1 MLKKQTVWLLTMLSL
16 VVVLSVYYIM
26 SPESKNAVQMKSE
39 TSSGEIATEKTPAK
53 EETKEK
59 SEPEMEKEDGTKGT
73 KDSKD
78 SKDSKDYKGTKED
91 KETSAEASEK
101 DGTVVTQTADDN
113 LFTAYRMELEDARS
127 KEREQLNS
135 IVSSDDA
142 TAKEKSEAYDKMTAL
157 SDAEGTEK
165 QLETL
170 IKTQGYKDALVNA
183 EGDKIDITV
192 KSDKHSSA
200 KASAIIDL
208 VAKEIKTM
216 KDVAVTFEPS
226 K

>member
-26 SPESKNAVQMKSE
+26 SPESKNAVQMQSEKSA
-39 TSSGEIATEKTPAK
+39 SDSGEVATEKAPAK
-53 EETKEK
+53 QDTKEK
-59 SEPEMEKEDGTKGT
+59 SGTETKKGKEDGTKGT
-73 KDSKD
+73 KDS
-78 SKDSKDYKGTKED
+78 SAD

-101 DGTVVTQTADDN
+101 GTVVTETADDD
-113 LFTAYRMELEDARS
+113 LFTTYRLDLEDARS
-127 KEREQLNS
+127 KEREELNA

-157 SDAEGTEK
+157 SEVEGTEK

-170 IKTQGYKDALVNA
+170 IKTQGYEDALVNA
-183 EGDKIDITV
+183 EGDKINITV
-192 KSDKHSSA
+192 KSDKHSKS
-200 KASAIIDL
+200 KATAIIDL

>member
-26 SPESKNAVQMKSE
+26 SPESKNAVQMQSEKSA
-39 TSSGEIATEKTPAK
+39 SDSGEVATEKAPAK
-53 EETKEK
+53 QDTKEK
-59 SEPEMEKEDGTKGT
+59 SGTETEKGKEDGTKGT
-73 KDSKD
+73 KDS
-78 SKDSKDYKGTKED
+78 SAD

-101 DGTVVTQTADDN
+101 GTVVTETADDD
-113 LFTAYRMELEDARS
+113 LFTTYRLDLEDARS
-127 KEREQLNS
+127 KEREELNA

-157 SDAEGTEK
+157 SEVEGTEK

-170 IKTQGYKDALVNA
+170 IKTQGYEDALVNA
-183 EGDKIDITV
+183 EGDKINITV
-192 KSDKHSSA
+192 RSDKHSKS
-200 KASAIIDL
+200 KATAIIDL

>member
-26 SPESKNAVQMKSE
+26 SPESKNAVQMQSEKSA
-39 TSSGEIATEKTPAK
+39 SDSGEIATEKAPAK
-53 EETKEK
+53 QDTKEK
-59 SEPEMEKEDGTKGT
+59 SGTETEKGKEDGTKGT
-73 KDSKD
+73 KDS
-78 SKDSKDYKGTKED
+78 SAD

-101 DGTVVTQTADDN
+101 GTVVTETADDD
-113 LFTAYRMELEDARS
+113 LFTTYRLDLEDARS
-127 KEREQLNS
+127 KEREELNA

-157 SDAEGTEK
+157 SEVEGTEK

-170 IKTQGYKDALVNA
+170 IKTQGYEDALVNA
-183 EGDKIDITV
+183 EGDKINITV
-192 KSDKHSSA
+192 KADKHSKS
-200 KASAIIDL
+200 KATAIIDL

>member
-26 SPESKNAVQMKSE
+26 SPESKNAVQMQSEKSA
-39 TSSGEIATEKTPAK
+39 SDSGEVATEKAPAK
-53 EETKEK
+53 QDTKGKSGTETEK
-59 SEPEMEKEDGTKGT
+59 GKEDGTKGT
-73 KDSKD
+73 KDS
-78 SKDSKDYKGTKED
+78 SAD

-101 DGTVVTQTADDN
+101 GTVVTETADDD
-113 LFTAYRMELEDARS
+113 LFTTYRLDLEDARS
-127 KEREQLNS
+127 KEREELNA

-157 SDAEGTEK
+157 SEVEGTEK

-170 IKTQGYKDALVNA
+170 IKTQGYEDALVNA
-183 EGDKIDITV
+183 EGDKINITV
-192 KSDKHSSA
+192 KSDKHSKS
-200 KASAIIDL
+200 KATAIIDL

>member
-26 SPESKNAVQMKSE
+26 SPESKNAVQMQSEKSA
-39 TSSGEIATEKTPAK
+39 SDSGEVATEKAPAK
-53 EETKEK
+53 QDTKEK
-59 SEPEMEKEDGTKGT
+59 SGTETEKGKEDGTKGT
-73 KDSKD
+73 KDS
-78 SKDSKDYKGTKED
+78 SAD

-101 DGTVVTQTADDN
+101 GTVVTETADDD
-113 LFTAYRMELEDARS
+113 LFTTYRLDLEDARS
-127 KEREQLNS
+127 KEREELNA

-157 SDAEGTEK
+157 SEVEGTGK

-170 IKTQGYKDALVNA
+170 IKTQGYEDALVNA
-183 EGDKIDITV
+183 EGDKINITV
-192 KSDKHSSA
+192 KSDKHSKS
-200 KASAIIDL
+200 KATAIIDL

>member
-39 TSSGEIATEKTPAK
+39 KSASDSGEVATEKAPAK
-53 EETKEK
+53 QDTKEK
-59 SEPEMEKEDGTKGT
+59 SGTETETEMEKEDGTKGT
-73 KDSKD
+73 KDS
-78 SKDSKDYKGTKED
+78 SGD

-101 DGTVVTQTADDN
+101 GTVVTETADDD
-113 LFTAYRMELEDARS
+113 LFTTYRLDLEDARS
-127 KEREQLNS
+127 KEREELNA

-157 SDAEGTEK
+157 SEVEGTEK

-170 IKTQGYKDALVNA
+170 IKTQGYEDALVNA
-183 EGDKIDITV
+183 EGDKINITV
-192 KSDKHSSA
+192 KADKHSKS
-200 KASAIIDL
+200 KATAIIDL

>member
-26 SPESKNAVQMKSE
+26 SPESKNAVQMQSEKSA
-39 TSSGEIATEKTPAK
+39 SDIGEVATEKAPAK
-53 EETKEK
+53 QDTKEK
-59 SEPEMEKEDGTKGT
+59 SGTETEKGKEDGTKGT
-73 KDSKD
+73 KDS
-78 SKDSKDYKGTKED
+78 SAD

-101 DGTVVTQTADDN
+101 GTVVTETADDD
-113 LFTAYRMELEDARS
+113 LFTTYRLDLEDARS
-127 KEREQLNS
+127 KEREELNA

-157 SDAEGTEK
+157 SEVEGTEK

-170 IKTQGYKDALVNA
+170 IKTQGYEDALVNA
-183 EGDKIDITV
+183 EGDKINITV
-192 KSDKHSSA
+192 KSDKHSKS
-200 KASAIIDL
+200 KATAIIDL

>member
-16 VVVLSVYYIM
+16 VVVLSVYYIT

-39 TSSGEIATEKTPAK
+39 KNSGEIATEKTPAPAP
-53 EETKEK
+53 ETKEK
-59 SEPEMEKEDGTKGT
+59 TEGGTEKEDGTKGT

-78 SKDSKDYKGTKED
+78 SKGAKED
-91 KETSAEASEK
+91 KETSAEASDK
-101 DGTVVTQTADDN
+101 DGSVATETADEN
-113 LFTAYRMELEDARS
+113 LFTTYRMELEDARS

-157 SDAEGTEK
+157 SNAEGTEK

-170 IKTQGYKDALVNA
+170 IKTQGYKDALVDA
-183 EGDKIDITV
+183 EGDKINITV
-192 KSDKHSSA
+192 MSDKHSNA

-208 VAKEIKTM
+208 VEKEIKNM
-216 KDVAVTFEPS
+216 KDVAVTFEPT

>member
-26 SPESKNAVQMKSE
+26 SPESKNAVQMQSEKSP
-39 TSSGEIATEKTPAK
+39 SDSGEVATEKTPAK
-53 EETKEK
+53 EDTKEK
-59 SEPEMEKEDGTKGT
+59 NGTETEKEDGTKGT
-73 KDSKD
+73 KDS
-78 SKDSKDYKGTKED
+78 SSD

-101 DGTVVTQTADDN
+101 ETVVTETADDD
-113 LFTAYRMELEDARS
+113 LFTTYRLDLEDARS
-127 KEREQLNS
+127 KEREELNA

-157 SDAEGTEK
+157 SEAEGTEK

-170 IKTQGYKDALVNA
+170 IKTQGYEDALVNA
-183 EGDKIDITV
+183 EGDKINITV
-192 KSDKHSSA
+192 KSDKHSKS
-200 KASAIIDL
+200 KATAIIDL

>member
-26 SPESKNAVQMKSE
+26 SPESKNAVQMQSEKSP
-39 TSSGEIATEKTPAK
+39 SDSGEVATEKTPAK
-53 EETKEK
+53 EDAKEK
-59 SEPEMEKEDGTKGT
+59 NGTETEKEDGTKGT
-73 KDSKD
+73 KDS
-78 SKDSKDYKGTKED
+78 SSD

-101 DGTVVTQTADDN
+101 GTVVTETADDD
-113 LFTAYRMELEDARS
+113 LFTTYRLDLEDARS
-127 KEREQLNS
+127 KEREELNA

-157 SDAEGTEK
+157 SEAEGTEK

-170 IKTQGYKDALVNA
+170 IKTQGYEDALVNA
-183 EGDKIDITV
+183 EGDKINITV
-192 KSDKHSSA
+192 KSDKHSKS
-200 KASAIIDL
+200 KATAIIDL

>member
-26 SPESKNAVQMKSE
+26 SPESKNAVEMQSEKSA
-39 TSSGEIATEKTPAK
+39 SDSGEVATEKAPAK
-53 EETKEK
+53 QDKKEK
-59 SEPEMEKEDGTKGT
+59 SGTETEKGKEDGTKGT
-73 KDSKD
+73 KDS
-78 SKDSKDYKGTKED
+78 SAD

-101 DGTVVTQTADDN
+101 GTVVTETADDD
-113 LFTAYRMELEDARS
+113 LFTTYRLDLEDARS
-127 KEREQLNS
+127 KEREELNA

-157 SDAEGTEK
+157 SEVEGTEK

-170 IKTQGYKDALVNA
+170 IKTQGYEDALVNA
-183 EGDKIDITV
+183 EGDKINITV
-192 KSDKHSSA
+192 KSDKHSKS
-200 KASAIIDL
+200 KATAIIDL

>member
-26 SPESKNAVQMKSE
+26 SPESKNAVQMQSEKSA
-39 TSSGEIATEKTPAK
+39 SDSGEVATEKAPAK
-53 EETKEK
+53 QDTKEK
-59 SEPEMEKEDGTKGT
+59 NGTETETETEKEDGTKGT
-73 KDSKD
+73 KDS
-78 SKDSKDYKGTKED
+78 SGD

-101 DGTVVTQTADDN
+101 GTVVTETADDD
-113 LFTAYRMELEDARS
+113 LFTTYRLDLEDARS
-127 KEREQLNS
+127 KEREELNA

-157 SDAEGTEK
+157 SEVEGTEK

-183 EGDKIDITV
+183 EGDKINITV
-192 KSDKHSSA
+192 KSDKHSKS
-200 KASAIIDL
+200 KATAIIDL

>member
-39 TSSGEIATEKTPAK
+39 KSASDSGEVATEKAPAK
-53 EETKEK
+53 QDTKEK
-59 SEPEMEKEDGTKGT
+59 SGTESESEKEDGTKGT
-73 KDSKD
+73 KDS
-78 SKDSKDYKGTKED
+78 SAD

-101 DGTVVTQTADDN
+101 GTVVTETADDD
-113 LFTAYRMELEDARS
+113 LFTTYRLDLEDARS
-127 KEREQLNS
+127 KEREELNA

-142 TAKEKSEAYDKMTAL
+142 TAKEKSKAYDKMTAL
-157 SDAEGTEK
+157 SEVEGTEK

-170 IKTQGYKDALVNA
+170 IKTQGYEDALVNA
-183 EGDKIDITV
+183 EGDKINITV
-192 KSDKHSSA
+192 KADKHSKS
-200 KASAIIDL
+200 KATAIIDL

>member
-26 SPESKNAVQMKSE
+26 SPESKNAVQMQSEKSP
-39 TSSGEIATEKTPAK
+39 SDSGEVATEKTPAK
-53 EETKEK
+53 EDIKEK
-59 SEPEMEKEDGTKGT
+59 NGAETEKEDGTKGT
-73 KDSKD
+73 KDS
-78 SKDSKDYKGTKED
+78 SSD

-101 DGTVVTQTADDN
+101 GTVVTETADDD
-113 LFTAYRMELEDARS
+113 LFTTYRLDLEDARS
-127 KEREQLNS
+127 KEREELNA

-157 SDAEGTEK
+157 SEAEGTEK

-170 IKTQGYKDALVNA
+170 IKTQGYEDALVNA
-183 EGDKIDITV
+183 EGDKINITV
-192 KSDKHSSA
+192 KSDKHSKS
-200 KASAIIDL
+200 KATAIIDL

>member
-26 SPESKNAVQMKSE
+26 SPESKNAVQMQSEKSA
-39 TSSGEIATEKTPAK
+39 SDSGEVATEKAPAK
-53 EETKEK
+53 QDTKKKSGTETEK
-59 SEPEMEKEDGTKGT
+59 GKEDGTKGT
-73 KDSKD
+73 KDS
-78 SKDSKDYKGTKED
+78 SAD

-101 DGTVVTQTADDN
+101 GTVVTETADDD
-113 LFTAYRMELEDARS
+113 LFTTYRLDLEDARS
-127 KEREQLNS
+127 KEREELNA

-157 SDAEGTEK
+157 SEVEGTEK

-170 IKTQGYKDALVNA
+170 IKTQGYEDALVNA
-183 EGDKIDITV
+183 EGDKINITV
-192 KSDKHSSA
+192 KSDKHSKS
-200 KASAIIDL
+200 KATAIIDL

>member
-26 SPESKNAVQMKSE
+26 SPESKNAVQMQSEKSA
-39 TSSGEIATEKTPAK
+39 SDSGEVATEKAPPK
-53 EETKEK
+53 QDTKEK
-59 SEPEMEKEDGTKGT
+59 NGTETETEKEDGTKGT
-73 KDSKD
+73 KDS
-78 SKDSKDYKGTKED
+78 SAD

-101 DGTVVTQTADDN
+101 GTVVTETADDD
-113 LFTAYRMELEDARS
+113 LFTTYRLDLEDARS
-127 KEREQLNS
+127 KEREELNA

-157 SDAEGTEK
+157 SAVEGTEK

-170 IKTQGYKDALVNA
+170 IKTQGYEDALVNA
-183 EGDKIDITV
+183 EGDKINITV
-192 KSDKHSSA
+192 KSDKHSKS
-200 KASAIIDL
+200 KATAIIDL

>member
-26 SPESKNAVQMKSE
+26 SPESKNAVQMQSKKSP
-39 TSSGEIATEKTPAK
+39 SDSGEVATEKTPAK
-53 EETKEK
+53 EDTKEK
-59 SEPEMEKEDGTKGT
+59 NGTETEKEDGTKGT
-73 KDSKD
+73 KDS
-78 SKDSKDYKGTKED
+78 SSD

-101 DGTVVTQTADDN
+101 GTVVTETADDD
-113 LFTAYRMELEDARS
+113 LFTTYRLDLEDARS
-127 KEREQLNS
+127 KEREELNA

-157 SDAEGTEK
+157 SEAEGTEK

-170 IKTQGYKDALVNA
+170 IKTQGYEDALVNA
-183 EGDKIDITV
+183 EGDKINITV
-192 KSDKHSSA
+192 KSDKHSKS
-200 KASAIIDL
+200 KATAIIDL

>member
-26 SPESKNAVQMKSE
+26 SPESKNAVQMQSEKSP
-39 TSSGEIATEKTPAK
+39 SDSGEVATEKTPAK
-53 EETKEK
+53 EDTKEK
-59 SEPEMEKEDGTKGT
+59 NGTETEKEDGTKGT
-73 KDSKD
+73 KDSA
-78 SKDSKDYKGTKED
+78 SD

-101 DGTVVTQTADDN
+101 GTVVTETADDD
-113 LFTAYRMELEDARS
+113 LFTTYRLDLEDARS
-127 KEREQLNS
+127 KEREELNA

-157 SDAEGTEK
+157 SEAEGTEK

-170 IKTQGYKDALVNA
+170 IKTQGYEDALVNA
-183 EGDKIDITV
+183 EGDKINITV
-192 KSDKHSSA
+192 KSDKHSKS
-200 KASAIIDL
+200 KATAIIDL

>member
-26 SPESKNAVQMKSE
+26 SPESKNAVQMQSEKSP
-39 TSSGEIATEKTPAK
+39 SDSGEVATEKTPAK
-53 EETKEK
+53 EDTKEK
-59 SEPEMEKEDGTKGT
+59 NGAETEKEDGTKGT
-73 KDSKD
+73 KDS
-78 SKDSKDYKGTKED
+78 SSD

-101 DGTVVTQTADDN
+101 GTVVTETADDD
-113 LFTAYRMELEDARS
+113 LFTTYRLDLEDARS
-127 KEREQLNS
+127 KEREELNA

-157 SDAEGTEK
+157 SEAEGTEK

-170 IKTQGYKDALVNA
+170 IKTQGYEDALVNA
-183 EGDKIDITV
+183 EGEKINITV
-192 KSDKHSSA
+192 KSDKHSKS
-200 KASAIIDL
+200 KATAIIDL

>member
-26 SPESKNAVQMKSE
+26 SPESKNAVQMQSEKSAPD
-39 TSSGEIATEKTPAK
+39 SGEVATEKAPAK
-53 EETKEK
+53 QDTKEK
-59 SEPEMEKEDGTKGT
+59 SGTETEKGKEDGTKGT
-73 KDSKD
+73 KDS
-78 SKDSKDYKGTKED
+78 SAD

-101 DGTVVTQTADDN
+101 GTVVTETADDD
-113 LFTAYRMELEDARS
+113 LFTTYRLDLEDARS
-127 KEREQLNS
+127 KEREELNA

-157 SDAEGTEK
+157 SEVEGTEK

-170 IKTQGYKDALVNA
+170 IKTQGYEDALVNA
-183 EGDKIDITV
+183 EGDKINITV
-192 KSDKHSSA
+192 KSDKHSKS
-200 KASAIIDL
+200 KATAIIDL

>member
-26 SPESKNAVQMKSE
+26 SPESKNAVQMQSEKSA
-39 TSSGEIATEKTPAK
+39 SDSGEVATENAPAK
-53 EETKEK
+53 QDTKEK
-59 SEPEMEKEDGTKGT
+59 SGTETEKGKEDGTKGT
-73 KDSKD
+73 KDS
-78 SKDSKDYKGTKED
+78 SAD

-101 DGTVVTQTADDN
+101 GTVVTETADDD
-113 LFTAYRMELEDARS
+113 LFTTYRLDLEDARS
-127 KEREQLNS
+127 KEREELNA

-157 SDAEGTEK
+157 SEVEGTEK

-170 IKTQGYKDALVNA
+170 IKTQGYEDALVNA
-183 EGDKIDITV
+183 EGDKINITV
-192 KSDKHSSA
+192 KSDKHSKS
-200 KASAIIDL
+200 KATAIIDL

>member
-1 MLKKQTVWLLTMLSL
+1 MLKKQNVWLLTMLSL

-26 SPESKNAVQMKSE
+26 SPESKNAVQMQSEKSA
-39 TSSGEIATEKTPAK
+39 SDSGEVATEKAPAK
-53 EETKEK
+53 QDTKEK
-59 SEPEMEKEDGTKGT
+59 SGTETEKGKEDGTKGT
-73 KDSKD
+73 KDS
-78 SKDSKDYKGTKED
+78 SAD

-101 DGTVVTQTADDN
+101 GTVVTETADDD
-113 LFTAYRMELEDARS
+113 LFTTYRLDLEDARS
-127 KEREQLNS
+127 KEREELNA

-157 SDAEGTEK
+157 SEVEGTEK

-170 IKTQGYKDALVNA
+170 IKTQGYEDALVNA
-183 EGDKIDITV
+183 EGDKINITV
-192 KSDKHSSA
+192 KSDKHSKS
-200 KASAIIDL
+200 KATAIIDL

>member
-26 SPESKNAVQMKSE
+26 SPESKNAVQMQSEKSP
-39 TSSGEIATEKTPAK
+39 SDSGEVATEKTPAK
-53 EETKEK
+53 EDTKEK
-59 SEPEMEKEDGTKGT
+59 NGAETEKEKEDGTKGT
-73 KDSKD
+73 KDS
-78 SKDSKDYKGTKED
+78 SSD

-101 DGTVVTQTADDN
+101 GTVVTETADDD
-113 LFTAYRMELEDARS
+113 LFTTYRLDLEDARS
-127 KEREQLNS
+127 KEREELNA

-157 SDAEGTEK
+157 SEAEGTEK

-170 IKTQGYKDALVNA
+170 IKTQGYEDALVNA
-183 EGDKIDITV
+183 EGDKINITV
-192 KSDKHSSA
+192 KSDKHSKS
-200 KASAIIDL
+200 KATAIIDL

>member
-26 SPESKNAVQMKSE
+26 SPESKNAVQMQSEKSP
-39 TSSGEIATEKTPAK
+39 SDSGEVATEKTPAK
-53 EETKEK
+53 EDTKEK
-59 SEPEMEKEDGTKGT
+59 NGTETEKEDGTKGT
-73 KDSKD
+73 KDS
-78 SKDSKDYKGTKED
+78 SSD

-101 DGTVVTQTADDN
+101 GTVVTETADDD
-113 LFTAYRMELEDARS
+113 LFTTYRLDLEDARS
-127 KEREQLNS
+127 KEREELNA

-157 SDAEGTEK
+157 SEAEGTEK

-170 IKTQGYKDALVNA
+170 IKTQGYEDALVNA
-183 EGDKIDITV
+183 EGDKINITV
-192 KSDKHSSA
+192 KSDKHSKS
-200 KASAIIDL
+200 KATAIIDL

>member
-26 SPESKNAVQMKSE
+26 SPESKNAVQMQSEKSA
-39 TSSGEIATEKTPAK
+39 SDSGEVATEKAPAK
-53 EETKEK
+53 QDTKEK
-59 SEPEMEKEDGTKGT
+59 SGTETEKGKEDGTKGT
-73 KDSKD
+73 KDS
-78 SKDSKDYKGTKED
+78 SAD

-101 DGTVVTQTADDN
+101 GTVVTETADDD
-113 LFTAYRMELEDARS
+113 LFTTYRLDLEDARS
-127 KEREQLNS
+127 KEREELNA

-157 SDAEGTEK
+157 SEVEGTEK

-170 IKTQGYKDALVNA
+170 IKTQGYEDALVNA
-183 EGDKIDITV
+183 EGDKINITV
-192 KSDKHSSA
+192 KSDKHSKA
-200 KASAIIDL
+200 KATAIIDL

>member
-26 SPESKNAVQMKSE
+26 SPESKNAVQMQSEKSA
-39 TSSGEIATEKTPAK
+39 SDSGEVATKKAPAK
-53 EETKEK
+53 QDTKEK
-59 SEPEMEKEDGTKGT
+59 SGTETEKGKEDGTKGT
-73 KDSKD
+73 KDS
-78 SKDSKDYKGTKED
+78 SAD

-101 DGTVVTQTADDN
+101 GTVVTETADDD
-113 LFTAYRMELEDARS
+113 LFTTYRLDLEDARS
-127 KEREQLNS
+127 KEREELNA

-157 SDAEGTEK
+157 SEVEGTEK

-170 IKTQGYKDALVNA
+170 IKTQGYEDALVNA
-183 EGDKIDITV
+183 EGDKINITV
-192 KSDKHSSA
+192 KSDKHSKS
-200 KASAIIDL
+200 KATAIIDL